1 MVLSDLS
8 IKRPVLATVMSLT
21 IILIGMMAYNRLT
34 VREYP
39 NIDAPTVSVRTV
51 YLGASSSIME
61 SQVTQPLEDQLSGIE
76 GIKAIKSQ
84 SKDDVSAITVE
95 FVRERDA
102 DSAANDVRDRVSRA
116 RALMPPGIKDPVVAK
131 FEADA

>member
-61 SQVTQPLEDQLSGIE
+61 SQVTLPLEDQLSGID
-76 GIKAIKSQ
+76 GIDTRMLTRVPNK
-84 SKDDVSAITVE
+84 
-95 FVRERDA
+95 FVG
-102 DSAANDVRDRVSRA
+102 NGLVRATSTPVARFTPKPATMESRA
-116 RALMPPGIKDPVVAK
+116 ISLLR
-131 FEADA
+131 